1 MKNKQTKELDEPYK
15 SLYRLLPK
23 GSNHPVTTEQLAKAM
38 HMKVRTVRT
47 LLNGLVTKYG
57 IAVIGRRK
65 EPKGYFIATS
75 EKEVRDNLTPLINH
89 TSNMKIRVD
98 AINSADLNIISE
110 YDKQLG

>member
-1 MKNKQTKELDEPYK
+1 MKNKQTKELEEPYK

-38 HMKVRTVRT
+38 HMKVRRVRV
-47 LLNGLVTKYG
+47 LLNGLVTKYD

-65 EPKGYFIATS
+65 EPRGYFIATT
-75 EKEVRDNLTPLINH
+75 KEEVQENITPLVNH
-89 TSNMKIRVD
+89 TTNMKIRLD
-98 AINSADLNIISE
+98 TIQTADLTKISE